1 MHTAS
6 LHTLL
11 DVEGPFVSVFLDVGD
26 HVDLRW
32 RAMRDQLQAQQ
43 ADPYLVALT
52 HNAITSSVTPRGL
65 AGRCLI
71 AGGGRI
77 LLDRYVPVPP
87 SGYTA
92 RYGPLP
98 YFLPLVDL
106 SEPLLPHV
114 VVEVGEHGADLR
126 AVDPTGRPVAV
137 ATVGARRPGRRLNAA
152 ELADVAEEATTL
164 VDRVDAS
171 LLMLAGP
178 VDGRRSLRVALPAHY
193 HHLVVEVEGSP
204 DRAVL
209 HLAGRANQDARRVVV
224 ERFRDE
230 STRLTGRAVHGI
242 EAVVRALD
250 AGRVDTLL
258 LTDALVGSREVDGA
272 RADEV
277 LPLRAAAC
285 GAEIVLVGGAVHL
298 HEDVGALL
306 RKGEAESGTTSGAEP
321 GAK

>member
-6 LHTLL
+6 LQDLL

-43 ADPYLVALT
+43 ADAYLVALA

-65 AGRCLI
+65 AGRGLI
-71 AGGGRI
+71 LGDGRV

-87 SGYTA
+87 TGYTA

-98 YFLPLVDL
+98 YVLPLVDL

-137 ATVGARRPGRRLNAA
+137 ATVGARRPGRRLDAA
-152 ELADVAEEATTL
+152 ELADVAEEAATL
-164 VDRVDAS
+164 VDRLDAP
-171 LLMLAGP
+171 LLVLAGP
-178 VDGRRSLRVALPAHY
+178 VAGRQSLRVALPTRY

-230 STRLTGRAVHGI
+230 STRLTGRAVHGL
-242 EAVVRALD
+242 EAVGRALED
-250 AGRVDTLL
+250 GRVDTLL
-258 LTDALVGSREVDGA
+258 LTDTVVGSQEVDGG

-277 LPLRAAAC
+277 LPLRAVAC
-285 GAEIVLVGGAVHL
+285 EAEIVLVGGAVRL

-306 RKGEAESGTTSGAEP
+306 RD
-321 GAK
+321 

>member
-6 LHTLL
+6 LHNLL
-11 DVEGPFVSVFLDVGD
+11 DVEGPFVSVFLDVGE

-32 RAMRDQLQAQQ
+32 RAMRDQLQAQH
-43 ADPYLVALT
+43 ADAFLVALA

-65 AGRCLI
+65 AGRGLVV
-71 AGGGRI
+71 GGGRI

-87 SGYTA
+87 PGYTA

-98 YFLPLVDL
+98 YVLPLVSL

-137 ATVGARRPGRRLNAA
+137 ATVGARRPGRRLDAN
-152 ELADVAEEATTL
+152 ELADVAEEAATL
-164 VDRVDAS
+164 VDRLDAP
-171 LLMLAGP
+171 LLVLAGP
-178 VDGRRSLRVALPAHY
+178 VAGRRSLRVALPARY

-209 HLAGRANQDARRVVV
+209 HLAGRANKDARRAVV

-230 STRLTGRAVHGI
+230 STRVTGRAVHGL
-242 EAVVRALD
+242 EAVGRALE
-250 AGRVDTLL
+250 AGNVDTLL
-258 LTDALVGSREVDGA
+258 LTDTVVGSREVDGG

-277 LPLRAAAC
+277 LPMRAVAC
-285 GAEIVLVGGAVHL
+285 GAEIALVGGAVRL

-306 RKGEAESGTTSGAEP
+306 RE
-321 GAK
+321 

>member
-6 LHTLL
+6 LHNLV

-32 RAMRDQLQAQQ
+32 RAMRDQLQAMN
-43 ADPYLVALT
+43 ADPYLVALA
-52 HNAITSSVTPRGL
+52 HKAIMSGVTPRGL
-65 AGRCLI
+65 AGRGLVV
-71 AGGGRI
+71 GSGRV
-77 LLDRYVPVPP
+77 LVDQYVPVPP

-92 RYGPLP
+92 RCGPLP
-98 YFLPLVDL
+98 YILPLVDL

-114 VVEVGEHGADLR
+114 VVQVGEHGADLR
-126 AVDPTGRPVAV
+126 GVDPTGRPVAV
-137 ATVGARRPGRRLNAA
+137 ASVGARRPGRRLEAE

-164 VDRVDAS
+164 VDRLGAP
-171 LLMLAGP
+171 LLVLAGP
-178 VDGRRSLRVALPAHY
+178 LAGRRSLRVALPTRY

-209 HLAGRANQDARRVVV
+209 HLAGRANQDARRAVV

-230 STRLTGRAVHGI
+230 STRMTGRAVHGLLP
-242 EAVVRALD
+242 VSQAL
-250 AGRVDTLL
+250 AEGRVETLL
-258 LTDALVGSREVDGA
+258 LTDTLVGSQEIDGG

-277 LPLRAAAC
+277 LPLRAVEC
-285 GAEIVLVGGAVHL
+285 GAEIVLVGGAVRL

-306 RKGEAESGTTSGAEP
+306 RD
-321 GAK
+321 

>member
-6 LHTLL
+6 LHNLL

-43 ADPYLVALT
+43 ADAFLVALA

-65 AGRCLI
+65 AGRGLVV
-71 AGGGRI
+71 GGGRI

-87 SGYTA
+87 PGYTA

-98 YFLPLVDL
+98 YVLPLVAL
-106 SEPLLPHV
+106 SQPLLPHV

-137 ATVGARRPGRRLNAA
+137 ATVGARRPGRRLDAA
-152 ELADVAEEATTL
+152 ELADVAEEAATL
-164 VDRVDAS
+164 VDRLDAP
-171 LLMLAGP
+171 LLVLAGP
-178 VDGRRSLRVALPAHY
+178 AAGRRSLRVALPTRY

-209 HLAGRANQDARRVVV
+209 HLAGRANKDARRAVV

-230 STRLTGRAVHGI
+230 STRVTGRAVHGL
-242 EAVVRALD
+242 EAVARALE
-250 AGRVDTLL
+250 AGNVDTLL
-258 LTDALVGSREVDGA
+258 LTDTLVGSQEVDGG

-277 LPLRAAAC
+277 LPMRAVAC
-285 GAEIVLVGGAVHL
+285 GAEIALVGEAVRL

-306 RKGEAESGTTSGAEP
+306 RE
-321 GAK
+321 